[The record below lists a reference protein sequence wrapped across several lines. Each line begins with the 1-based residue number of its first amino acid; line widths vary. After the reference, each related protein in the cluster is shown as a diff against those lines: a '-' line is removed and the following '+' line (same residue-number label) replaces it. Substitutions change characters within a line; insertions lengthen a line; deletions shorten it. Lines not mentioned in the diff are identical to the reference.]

1 MMQPNLLK
9 PHTAKFFGKYLI
21 TIIGI
26 ESNFKGVWKLFL
38 HYRTVEFSAGPASTF
53 LTKVNE
59 GWALQGFLQ
68 ELFVKQVLNCR
79 CSIFNRTSLDDGS
92 PLTLNDGRFDFFH
105 SFLPVGQVLP
115 QRIASGLGQR
125 AADRRPAGQRH
136 LAHGEVLRQRREGCL
151 SPHALSAAARE
162 QPAGLQPDGHA
173 GRPLHGGEHA
183 RAPTD
188 RRCLSIYLCFFFCKS
203 A

>member
-1 MMQPNLLK
+1 MSALRLLAG
-9 PHTAKFFGKYLI
+9 TLRQAG
-21 TIIGI
+21 
-26 ESNFKGVWKLFL
+26 FK
-38 HYRTVEFSAGPASTF
+38 
-53 LTKVNE
+53 
-59 GWALQGFLQ
+59 
-68 ELFVKQVLNCR
+68 
-79 CSIFNRTSLDDGS
+79 IFKRTSLDDGS

-105 SFLPVGQVLP
+105 TFLPVGQVLP

-136 LAHGEVLRQRREGCL
+136 LAHREVLRQRREGRL

-188 RRCLSIYLCFFFCKS
+188 RRRRFIYLCFFFFAVS
-203 A
+203 TVNVLEYGRGLGQQ